1 MKPRPTFLIFIREQ
15 ALAPGSGRLLMVHRP
30 NRLVDICI
38 LCRQQKLEPKEL
50 RLVSPNRDTAPNIL
64 LLHCVK
70 HGRPELRF
78 LDPLYVYNDDGSYTD
93 EIERLNERR

>member
-1 MKPRPTFLIFIREQ
+1 MCASPEPTGGHLHFVPS
-15 ALAPGSGRLLMVHRP
+15 ALSW
-30 NRLVDICI
+30 
-38 LCRQQKLEPKEL
+38 EPKEL

-93 EIERLNERR
+93 EIERLYERR